1 VEAPHIKTK
10 PNTGVVYK
18 EPGKMA
24 MIYPFKKAVHA
35 GLVFRSAK
43 LNWDYKNHEQQK
55 QILKDN
61 FNNGSWR
68 IPEILAAMLHAD
80 NLYFD
85 EVCQIHMPCWTN
97 NRIALVGDAAH
108 TTSFPTGM
116 GTSLAMQGAAVVAKA
131 LHSNADHKTAFAQ
144 YNKTYRPYVETVQSR
159 ITRGL
164 NWLVPETAAG
174 IQAAIDRFKK

>member
-1 VEAPHIKTK
+1 
-10 PNTGVVYK
+10 
-18 EPGKMA
+18 
-24 MIYPFKKAVHA
+24 
-35 GLVFRSAK
+35 
-43 LNWDYKNHEQQK
+43 
-55 QILKDN
+55 
-61 FNNGSWR
+61 
-68 IPEILAAMLHAD
+68 MLHAD